1 MSTPIII
8 IVIIII
14 IKSIK
19 KRITNKLSIID
30 FAHICCHFLVGNDK
44 KIPQVKETHCKNLK
58 NLGSVSLVRSHNP
71 DKVIINYSYY
81 QLSDIEKTILVK
93 GLNFALPPKKLNYG
107 EYLTPYEILFRDIK
121 ELSVDDSILETVKVD
136 MKKISFSLFEN
147 FKFKDEIN
155 ITHEKLKALK
165 ELPSRKDIII
175 QKTDKCNS
183 VVILNKT
190 DYIKRI
196 T

>member
-93 GLNFALPPKKLNYG
+93 GLNFALLPKKLNYG
-107 EYLTPYEILFRDIK
+107 E
-121 ELSVDDSILETVKVD
+121 
-136 MKKISFSLFEN
+136 
-147 FKFKDEIN
+147 
-155 ITHEKLKALK
+155 
-165 ELPSRKDIII
+165 
-175 QKTDKCNS
+175 
-183 VVILNKT
+183 
-190 DYIKRI
+190 
-196 T
+196 